1 MTDLVQPIAVEE
13 EAPAEGALPGG
24 VPIFEGGLPEGLEL
38 PDGLNIP
45 VVEETEDG
53 R

>member
-1 MTDLVQPIAVEE
+1 MGAMGMGGQPQMGM
-13 EAPAEGALPGG
+13 GAMGG
-24 VPIFEGGLPEGLEL
+24 LGGGLMGGLPEGLEL

-45 VVEETEDG
+45 VVEETQDG